1 MYNMQLNTGYA
12 GKPHVTAENCADLNR
27 GIVGSDSYVLPV
39 GAQFEV
45 ELVTNNLL
53 KIKDGCGCMQGR
65 QVSIAKGQTDEIT
78 IENGTQGEK
87 RIDLVVIRY
96 SKNADTGIETA
107 IPFLVKGI
115 PSENN
120 PVRPEHLEGDI
131 RGGDLT
137 ADWPLYELY
146 LDGISVTNV
155 KPLFD
160 VLMSVDSLNKKLIL
174 YEWETTVKP
183 FASINPGNK
192 LTFTVRKIGRV
203 CTGNI
208 LWVGSVSGTNATLT
222 DFTIPEPFR
231 PIKTEYYSA
240 SLISSGKV
248 FGSSRLD
255 ISNLGKVT
263 YATDQ
268 EGFVERYVSFSYIG
282 NDITPDEMYLV
293 DNL

>member
-160 VLMSVDSLNKKLIL
+160 VLMSVDSLNRKLIQT
-174 YEWETTVKP
+174 ETGKFILPNGLKIFWGKGKTPKTTDPAAVYS
-183 FASINPGNK
+183 AYV
-192 LTFTVRKIGRV
+192 TFPETFSNGDYFFTCTEFIG
-203 CTGNI
+203 TGETQKWDKVFNYY
-208 LWVGSVSGTNATLT
+208 SHSNSGTYVGCTY
-222 DFTIPEPFR
+222 PE
-231 PIKTEYYSA
+231 KTFYWLA
-240 SLISSGKV
+240 
-248 FGSSRLD
+248 
-255 ISNLGKVT
+255 
-263 YATDQ
+263 
-268 EGFVERYVSFSYIG
+268 IG
-282 NDITPDEMYLV
+282 Y
-293 DNL
+293 

>member
-27 GIVGSDSYVLPV
+27 GLLGSDSYVLPV
-39 GAQFEV
+39 GTQFEV

-160 VLMSVDSLNKKLIL
+160 VLMSVDSLNRNFANVLGIL
-174 YEWETTVKP
+174 T
-183 FASINPGNK
+183 
-192 LTFTVRKIGRV
+192 
-203 CTGNI
+203 NI
-208 LWVGSVSGTNATLT
+208 KGIYVGSKIAACNQAYALLHDTASLTKILGKAPTASNFICMVMNGDANAAQTS
-222 DFTIPEPFR
+222 
-231 PIKTEYYSA
+231 YYSPRYY
-240 SLISSGKV
+240 SGDGLYV
-248 FGSSRLD
+248 YVYPNVTGSIR
-255 ISNLGKVT
+255 IN
-263 YATDQ
+263 
-268 EGFVERYVSFSYIG
+268 YVIFAI
-282 NDITPDEMYLV
+282 E
-293 DNL
+293 

>member
-160 VLMSVDSLNKKLIL
+160 VLMSVDSLNRNLQSGYTHL
-174 YEWETTVKP
+174 SQTTNGCVEFENGLKVVYGSYNAGFMSRDSTTDGYSTTIDISQYGLNNP
-183 FASINPGNK
+183 LFALASARYNQGHP
-192 LTFTVRKIGRV
+192 LATVHSTSVDAIKIGCNV
-203 CTGNI
+203 NYDGCFI
-208 LWVGSVSGTNATLT
+208 MW
-222 DFTIPEPFR
+222 
-231 PIKTEYYSA
+231 
-240 SLISSGKV
+240 
-248 FGSSRLD
+248 
-255 ISNLGKVT
+255 
-263 YATDQ
+263 
-268 EGFVERYVSFSYIG
+268 FVIG
-282 NDITPDEMYLV
+282 
-293 DNL
+293 

>member
-1 MYNMQLNTGYA
+1 MQLNTGYA

-160 VLMSVDSLNKKLIL
+160 VLMSVDSLNRNFANVLGIL
-174 YEWETTVKP
+174 T
-183 FASINPGNK
+183 
-192 LTFTVRKIGRV
+192 
-203 CTGNI
+203 NI
-208 LWVGSVSGTNATLT
+208 KGIYVGSKIAACNQAYALLHDTASLTKILGKAPTASNFICMVMNGDANAAQTS
-222 DFTIPEPFR
+222 
-231 PIKTEYYSA
+231 YYSPRYY
-240 SLISSGKV
+240 SGDGLYV
-248 FGSSRLD
+248 YVYPNVTGSIR
-255 ISNLGKVT
+255 IN
-263 YATDQ
+263 
-268 EGFVERYVSFSYIG
+268 YVIFAI
-282 NDITPDEMYLV
+282 E
-293 DNL
+293 

>member
-160 VLMSVDSLNKKLIL
+160 VLMSVDSLNRN
-174 YEWETTVKP
+174 
-183 FASINPGNK
+183 FAN
-192 LTFTVRKIGRV
+192 V
-203 CTGNI
+203 
-208 LWVGSVSGTNATLT
+208 
-222 DFTIPEPFR
+222 
-231 PIKTEYYSA
+231 
-240 SLISSGKV
+240 
-248 FGSSRLD
+248 
-255 ISNLGKVT
+255 LG
-263 YATDQ
+263 
-268 EGFVERYVSFSYIG
+268 I
-282 NDITPDEMYLV
+282 
-293 DNL
+293 